1 MTPFS
6 GLTKVAGLTIG
17 GLTGGLLIEVD
28 DVGAGTSV
36 GEVVRELAV
45 LESGVGPA
53 VTKGAGAAA
62 AGEIAA
68 FVKCGVGGV
77 DDSGDLRPVP

>member
-28 DVGAGTSV
+28 VGVGTSV
-36 GEVVRELAV
+36 GDVVRELAV

-68 FVKCGVGGV
+68 FVKCGVGGL
-77 DDSGDLRPVP
+77 DNSGDLRPVP